1 MCSIGSGTVA
11 KQINDNFYDRFIDE
25 SALQNIPDEKT
36 KLKYWVL
43 YFSFILFCLISSSLP
58 TFVGYYFKHIF
69 SIIMF
74 IWYVLFIFLAALSFI
89 KILLID
95 GKYKVFKNH
104 LLFLLSLPYIILMIV
119 MLTLPIFTT
128 KFVPLKSGAFEVN
141 FNPFFYF
148 LFFLPIFFGYTIFI
162 YYAFMKCFAK
172 YVKKHK

>member
-1 MCSIGSGTVA
+1 MA

-25 SALQNIPDEKT
+25 STLQNILDEKT
-36 KLKYWVL
+36 KQKYWVL

-58 TFVGYYFKHIF
+58 TFVGYCFKHIF

-74 IWYVLFIFLAALSFI
+74 IWYILFIFLAVLSFI

-95 GKYKVFKNH
+95 SKYKVFKNH
-104 LLFLLSLPYIILMIV
+104 LLFLLSLPYIILTIV

-128 KFVPLKSGAFEVN
+128 QFVPLENGAFEVN

-148 LFFLPIFFGYTIFI
+148 LFFLPLFFGYTIFI

-172 YVKKHK
+172 YVKKHKKDVFN